1 MSDKEN
7 VEVAIQSAI
16 KSLSEIPRNELLV
29 EQTDL
34 DEIVR
39 QSFLYQYRAEEN
51 RSEITKS
58 IHKIIEDAIEKIKE

>member
-7 VEVAIQSAI
+7 IEVAIQSAMNSLDGI
-16 KSLSEIPRNELLV
+16 SKSELLV
-29 EQTDL
+29 EQIDL
-34 DEIVR
+34 DEIIR

-58 IHKIIEDAIEKIKE
+58 IQKIIENAIEKIK

>member
-7 VEVAIQSAI
+7 IEVAIQSAMNSLEGI
-16 KSLSEIPRNELLV
+16 PKSELLV
-29 EQTDL
+29 EQIDL
-34 DEIVR
+34 DEIIR

-58 IHKIIEDAIEKIKE
+58 IQKNN

>member
-7 VEVAIQSAI
+7 IEVAIQSAMNSLDGI
-16 KSLSEIPRNELLV
+16 PKSELLV
-29 EQTDL
+29 EQIDL
-34 DEIVR
+34 DEIIR

-58 IHKIIEDAIEKIKE
+58 IQKIIESAIEKIN

>member
-7 VEVAIQSAI
+7 IEVAIQSAMNSLEGI
-16 KSLSEIPRNELLV
+16 PKSELLV
-29 EQTDL
+29 EQIDL
-34 DEIVR
+34 DEIIR

-58 IHKIIEDAIEKIKE
+58 IQKIIENAIEKIN